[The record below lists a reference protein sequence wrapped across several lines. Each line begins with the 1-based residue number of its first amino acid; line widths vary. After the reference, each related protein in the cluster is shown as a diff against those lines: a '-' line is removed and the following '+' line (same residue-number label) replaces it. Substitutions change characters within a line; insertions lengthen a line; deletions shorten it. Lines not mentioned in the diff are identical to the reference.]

1 MMIRV
6 IFKTVA
12 IVVLVV
18 AGLSYVSYL
27 KTGRFTMPIAFSK
40 PDLQIPKISPPP
52 VPMWG
57 AEKTAVK
64 KDQTVK
70 KETAYKWQDSSGKWH
85 YTTDPPGKGIAY
97 EKIKA
102 LP

>member
-1 MMIRV
+1 MIKIV
-6 IFKTVA
+6 FKTMA
-12 IVVLVV
+12 IMVLVV
-18 AGLSYVSYL
+18 ARLSYVSYL

-40 PDLQIPKISPPP
+40 PDLKVPKISAPP

-57 AEKTAVK
+57 AEKKTIK
-64 KDQTVK
+64 KNQTVK
-70 KETAYKWQDSSGKWH
+70 KEAAYKWQDSSGRWH
-85 YTTDPPGKGIAY
+85 YTTEPPGKGIAY